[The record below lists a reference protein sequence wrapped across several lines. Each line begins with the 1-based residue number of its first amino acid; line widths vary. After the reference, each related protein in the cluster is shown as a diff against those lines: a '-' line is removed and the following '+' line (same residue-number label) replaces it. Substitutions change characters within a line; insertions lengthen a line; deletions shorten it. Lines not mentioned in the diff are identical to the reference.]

1 MSLHRKL
8 FVSTLISRQQDST
21 MEVVLMNKE
30 EVIERLKKDLDLPNF
45 KGRLEEKEYSEE
57 EYQKIKNDLNDYFEN
72 YVRNIEN

>member
-1 MSLHRKL
+1 M
-8 FVSTLISRQQDST
+8 STLISRQQDPT

>member
-1 MSLHRKL
+1 M
-8 FVSTLISRQQDST
+8 STLISRQQDPT

-45 KGRLEEKEYSEE
+45 KGRLEEKEYTEE

>member
-1 MSLHRKL
+1 M
-8 FVSTLISRQQDST
+8 STLISRQQDST

>member
-1 MSLHRKL
+1 M
-8 FVSTLISRQQDST
+8 STLISRQQDST

-45 KGRLEEKEYSEE
+45 KGRLEEKEYTEE

>member
-1 MSLHRKL
+1 MHRKL

-30 EVIERLKKDLDLPNF
+30 EVIDRLKKDLDLPNF